1 MVTRASNKV
10 VRLLVIAGAV
20 IVASSYAAPVFSS
33 GFSGI
38 FQNKHASGSGMQWP
52 VVVGENLET
61 LGVYGGISTAY
72 NHLGGQESAILLI
85 LPTGY
90 IVPIL
95 GNGEIATFPV
105 SYFVNKNCEEHEY
118 LPVSAPLPGLLPM
131 RGMIYRS
138 LSSNALVYVSKHKER
153 TLLSASSRMLLN
165 QAGTRVCEQLSSELQ
180 VLEVMRNSPETTGV
194 DSDRIFPQAFVEVVN
209 ATPKSQTTATPP
221 GGSLPGGASET
232 AFPDD
237 VDDDREACSP
247 GCLLNA
253 LGNGSCDIECYVE
266 ACYYDQGDCDEVAPE
281 KLEQMFSD
289 MCSPGCFSSDVGD
302 GYCDSVCNNQAC
314 QFDGGDCKQ

>member
-1 MVTRASNKV
+1 MFTRASNKV
-10 VRLLVIAGAV
+10 VRLLIIAGAV
-20 IVASSYAAPVFSS
+20 IVASSYAALVLAS
-33 GFSGI
+33 GFASL
-38 FQNKHASGSGMQWP
+38 FQNKQASGSDMQWP
-52 VVVGENLET
+52 VVISGSLET
-61 LGVYGGISTAY
+61 LGLYGGISTAY

-90 IVPIL
+90 IVPVL
-95 GNGEIATFPV
+95 GDGEIATFPV
-105 SYFVNKNCEEHEY
+105 SYFTKKACEGREY

-131 RGMIYRS
+131 RGMLYRS
-138 LSSNALVYVSKHKER
+138 LSSNALVYAPRHKE
-153 TLLSASSRMLLN
+153 SARISVNSRLVFN
-165 QAGTRVCEQLSSELQ
+165 QEGAIVCEQLSSELQ

-194 DSDRIFPQAFVEVVN
+194 DSDRIFPRAVVEVVS
-209 ATPKSQTTATPP
+209 ATPGSQAIALPS
-221 GGSLPGGASET
+221 GERLPGGTSET
-232 AFPDD
+232 AYPDD
-237 VDDDREACSP
+237 MDDDQEACSP

-281 KLEQMFSD
+281 KLEQMLSD
-289 MCSPGCFSSDVGD
+289 MCSPGCFSADVGD

>member
-1 MVTRASNKV
+1 MFSRASNKAV
-10 VRLLVIAGAV
+10 SLLVTAGAV
-20 IVASSYAAPVFSS
+20 IVGSSYAALVFSS
-33 GFSGI
+33 GFASL

-72 NHLGGQESAILLI
+72 NHLGGRESAILLI

-90 IVPIL
+90 IVPVL

-105 SYFVNKNCEEHEY
+105 AYFANKNCEEREY
-118 LPVSAPLPGLLPM
+118 LPVTAPLPGLLPM

-153 TLLSASSRMLLN
+153 SLLSANSRMLLN
-165 QAGTRVCEQLSSELQ
+165 QDGTRVCEQVSSDLQ
-180 VLEVMRNSPETTGV
+180 VLEVMRNSKETTGL
-194 DSDRIFPQAFVEVVN
+194 DSGRIFPRAFVEVVN
-209 ATPKSQTTATPP
+209 ATPRSQAIAHP
-221 GGSLPGGASET
+221 SAERLPGGTSET
-232 AFPDD
+232 AYPDD
-237 VDDDREACSP
+237 MDDDQEACSP

-266 ACYYDQGDCDEVAPE
+266 ACYYDQGDCDEVAPK
-281 KLEQMFSD
+281 KLEQMLSD
-289 MCSPGCFSSDVGD
+289 MCSPGCFSADVGD

-314 QFDGGDCKQ
+314 RFDGGDCK